1 MEKRKARKQ
10 KVGGLTGK
18 RKITLIIMLAMMVL
32 MTGGALAQWS
42 ALWPVPQQSQPPS
55 AQIEP
60 AAFTAANP
68 TKEMVYINGKLLATE
83 EPAGACSITLSASS
97 QSFADSTPSGG
108 ANTGSVA
115 VTANCTWSA
124 VSNASFVTI
133 TSGSSG
139 SGNGVVAFTVDN
151 NPLTT
156 IRSATITVSGS
167 GASQIFT
174 VAQGIRFADVPLN
187 HTFYSDIGR
196 LSARGV
202 TLGTGVNEQGQ
213 PIFSPENQ
221 VPRDQMAVFIM
232 RALGVFTPPTPP
244 PGQQTFTDVPT
255 NYWAYAFIEEIN
267 SRAIM
272 QGGVGECGT
281 AGTFCPG
288 ASITREWMAAFLLRA
303 KGEFNPPT
311 PPSQRFN
318 DVPPSSP
325 FYNFIDRLAVL
336 QITLGCS
343 TNPPL
348 YCPTGTVTRGQMS
361 AFLVRAFNL

>member
-1 MEKRKARKQ
+1 MSNIKSNKAKSQVENPHRRGKLLILL
-10 KVGGLTGK
+10 GL
-18 RKITLIIMLAMMVL
+18 LVSLMVSS
-32 MTGGALAQWS
+32 AAFAQWTT
-42 ALWPVPQQSQPPS
+42 LWAVPQKSQPSS
-55 AQIEP
+55 AQLEP

-68 TKEMVYINGKLLATE
+68 AKEMVYINGKLLATE
-83 EPAGACSITLSASS
+83 EPAGACSITLSAAS
-97 QSFADSTPSGG
+97 QSFADSTPSGA

-115 VTANCTWSA
+115 VTANCSWSA

-139 SGNGVVAFTVDN
+139 SGNGVVVFTVDN

-187 HTFYSDIGR
+187 HWAYDFIGR

-202 TLGTGVNEQGQ
+202 TLGIGGNPPLYG
-213 PIFSPENQ
+213 PENQ

-255 NYWAYAFIEEIN
+255 NYWAYGFIEEIN
-267 SRAIM
+267 SRGIM

-281 AGTFCPG
+281 AGIFCP
-288 ASITREWMAAFLLRA
+288 ASSITREWMAAFLLRA

-343 TNPPL
+343 TSPPL
-348 YCPTGTVTRGQMS
+348 YCPIGTVTRAEM
-361 AFLVRAFNL
+361 AVFLVRAFNL